1 MQVATTQRTHADP
14 TPLPAGDWRV
24 VPARSE
30 LGFRTRVFGL
40 IPVRGRYS
48 GYDGEL
54 HIDGAGNASGVLRI
68 DAATISTGIK
78 KRDAHLRS
86 TDFFA
91 VEEHSHLTFEL
102 TSLVPN
108 PDRDVTMT
116 GTLHIRDQVLP
127 IETPASVTRLR
138 PDGSDGSDERR
149 IDADFE
155 VDHRASG
162 FDFKGV
168 RTVRVQAVLTL
179 ERTS

>member
-1 MQVATTQRTHADP
+1 MATTQRIHADP

-24 VPARSE
+24 VTARSE
-30 LGFRTRVFGL
+30 LGFLTRMLGL

-54 HIDGAGNASGVLRI
+54 HIDSAGNASGVLRI

-108 PDRDVTMT
+108 TDRDLTLT
-116 GTLHIRDQVLP
+116 GTLHVRDQVLP
-127 IETPASVTRLR
+127 IETPASVTTLG
-138 PDGSDGSDERR
+138 PDGSDERR
-149 IDADFE
+149 IHADFE

-162 FDFKGV
+162 LDFKGV
-168 RTVRVQAVLTL
+168 RTVRVQAALTL
-179 ERTS
+179 ERTH